1 MSDTIAASRIRLPRV
16 LRARDPQAVETSQRQ
31 AHCSTKTLAPRYRTS
46 DIHRDGTRH
55 ITQRTLIAFV
65 RIGPAR
71 RVHDLP
77 GPTLT
82 SSFPS
87 SSRHSRKDC
96 AAVLIAQELHACTSH
111 ASAGFCCLAKR
122 QDRRCNHH
130 STALCPF
137 TAGSPSSFLRNS
149 AGGD

>member
-65 RIGPAR
+65 RVDLLDEFTICQGLRLLHLSRVAR
-71 RVHDLP
+71 AIP
-77 GPTLT
+77 EKT
-82 SSFPS
+82 
-87 SSRHSRKDC
+87 
-96 AAVLIAQELHACTSH
+96 AQQ
-111 ASAGFCCLAKR
+111 F
-122 QDRRCNHH
+122 
-130 STALCPF
+130 
-137 TAGSPSSFLRNS
+137 
-149 AGGD
+149 